1 MFSFGTPKRIDL
13 GFVIGVGMAVAA
25 ITLGLRASGIAPA
38 YFLQPTGALIVLGG
52 TAGVMFVATPRAAL
66 FSCLRRICGL
76 CSAAATEREQLI
88 EQIAQF
94 ARITRRDGVIGLE
107 SSTAEVR
114 NGFLR
119 LGLESAVDIGGKE
132 ELRNLLETEL
142 RLRERQSEA
151 DAKTLEVAGGF
162 APTIGIIGTVVGL
175 IQVMRQFSDLQSI
188 GAGIGMAFV
197 STIYGL
203 ALANVIL
210 LPMANRIRAR
220 AAEEFEVGEMIVE
233 GVACIAERLH
243 PTLIRMR
250 LNAFLKPGHKE
261 SIHANGE
268 PQPASYK
275 VGAGGLG

>member
-1 MFSFGTPKRIDL
+1 LSSFGTETRIDF
-13 GFVIGVGMAVAA
+13 GFLVGVVIAAAA
-25 ITLGLRASGIAPA
+25 IVLGIGATGIAPS

-52 TAGVMFVATPRAAL
+52 TAGVMVVSTPRGALVSSLRRTLAL
-66 FSCLRRICGL
+66 FL
-76 CSAAATEREQLI
+76 SAATRRDALI
-88 EQIAQF
+88 EEIVHF
-94 ARITRRDGVIGLE
+94 ARITRRDGLVGLE
-107 SSTAEVR
+107 TTVSGVR
-114 NGFLR
+114 NNFLK

-175 IQVMRQFSDLQSI
+175 IQVMRQVSDLQSI

-203 ALANVIL
+203 ALANIVL

-220 AAEEFEVGEMIVE
+220 AAEEFEVGEMVLE
-233 GVACIAERLH
+233 GVVCIAERLH

-250 LNAFLKPGHKE
+250 LNAFLRKGKLVPRE
-261 SIHANGE
+261 TVPE
-268 PQPASYK
+268 PQPATYK
-275 VGAGGLG
+275 ARVGG